1 MCGAY
6 RQILR
11 YLNILP
17 HTCAIFIKKKTLGS
31 RISNMIFRVSWH
43 IPVCPPIQLVPK
55 FRTICWRSVSG
66 SSGRHF
72 WKQRRTSHWQLVEC
86 NKQTK
91 VRSPMWFCF
100 YIVLFYLTFNDWI
113 TFSYV
118 SLLHHG
124 LYMMCHDPTTSNM
137 NIDYWW
143 LKYW

>member
-1 MCGAY
+1 MAQKWPKMAQNY
-6 RQILR
+6 PNWPKNDARIYALF
-11 YLNILP
+11 P
-17 HTCAIFIKKKTLGS
+17 HIFLTEKAVPQTFSLLEC
-31 RISNMIFRVSWH
+31 MH
-43 IPVCPPIQLVPK
+43 PIQLVSK
-55 FRTICWRSVSG
+55 FRTICWQSVSG

-137 NIDYWW
+137 NMTQSQM
-143 LKYW
+143 L